1 MSAGG
6 LISDNSCPPV
16 MLLLLVGEVLG
27 GSYCPIK
34 VQSTR
39 VVEIGV
45 CKPPSVKMLGI
56 LLLLLTGDVLNDQ
69 FV

>member
-6 LISDNSCPPV
+6 LISDNSCPPA

-34 VQSTR
+34 VQSTH

-45 CKPPSVKMLGI
+45 CKPPVRMLWI
-56 LLLLLTGDVLNDQ
+56 LLLLLAGDVLNDQ